1 MPESTSDSP
10 ALTGRFQR
18 AFTLA
23 SEVHAAQRRKGTTI
37 PYLAH
42 LMSVSALVLEHGGDE
57 DAAIAGL
64 LHDAVEDADD
74 GAATAVL
81 IREEFGEHVADIVL
95 ACSDAIGVKGQHKP
109 PWRERKASYITH
121 LAEQA
126 DPAVFLVSACD
137 KLHNARS
144 IVSDLRG
151 IGPAFWGRFGEPDPA
166 AHLWYYGSLA
176 TEYVGRVPAALAD
189 DLSQVIDQLATLINL
204 QRLSATQRP
213 SMRESIPESPPESA
227 NP

>member
-1 MPESTSDSP
+1 MPESAIDNPT
-10 ALTGRFQR
+10 LTGRFPR

-23 SEVHAAQRRKGTTI
+23 SEIHATQRRKGTTI

-64 LHDAVEDADD
+64 LHDAVEDSGD

-81 IREEFGEHVADIVL
+81 IRQEFGPHVADIVL
-95 ACSDAIGVKGQHKP
+95 ACSDAIGVQGQHKP
-109 PWRERKASYITH
+109 PWRERKASYIAQ
-121 LAEQA
+121 LAGQR

-144 IVSDLRG
+144 IVSDLRA
-151 IGPAFWGRFGEPDPA
+151 IGPAVWDRFGEHDPA
-166 AHLWYYGSLA
+166 AHLWYYQSLA
-176 TEYVGRVPAALAD
+176 TCYPAHVPAE
-189 DLSQVIDQLATLINL
+189 LSDELIRVVDQMQSLVDNGAGSTEL
-204 QRLSATQRP
+204 
-213 SMRESIPESPPESA
+213 
-227 NP
+227 